1 LVSALALLEHGT
13 SNRKIMIL
21 PLALA
26 ITLSVDKIVL
36 DVHSP
41 YEKHWQHTETILI
54 QDYYQCT
61 TQDINPDPYSY
72 IKQQNS
78 DILYNEISKELL
90 QEEEDKK

>member
-1 LVSALALLEHGT
+1 
-13 SNRKIMIL
+13 MIL

-36 DVHSP
+36 DVPSR
-41 YEKHWQHTETILI
+41 YEKSWQHTETILMHS
-54 QDYYQCT
+54 YQSYT
-61 TQDINPDPYSY
+61 TRDINPDPYSY

-90 QEEEDKK
+90 QDEEDKK